1 MTPELEAMRF
11 EVLVRDLVV
20 DDARR
25 ALRMARTKPSERVYV
40 ILFSARSGSTW
51 LDSVLSAT
59 QRLGFPREYLNPA
72 LVRQTAAELDARTPE
87 DLIAM
92 LRRAKQSPNGVFGLK
107 ARAID
112 ITLFGANLFAAA
124 FAEPGIF
131 FHLWRDNLVA
141 QAVSLY
147 RAVSSRRY
155 HSNSPSTVTEPPPF
169 DAAALLNWLRHVAA
183 TENDNV
189 MLLQQHGIAAR
200 HLVYERITAD
210 RLGTVRQFAHALA
223 VPFTQDDFR
232 EVGAKELTPVS
243 DAWNQHAE
251 ARLRAQHA
259 TEITAIEAARLV
271 KHGVPAPRP
280 WRMPADTALQT
291 SWQEGQARGRLGR
304 TPRANPHPAADP
316 RHAAWLTGWR
326 NGWDDQSYL
335 QPPEPGFVY

>member
-51 LDSVLSAT
+51 LDSVLSTT

-72 LVRQTAAELDARTPE
+72 LVRQTAAELDARDPA
-87 DLIAM
+87 DVIAM
-92 LRRAKQSPNGVFGLK
+92 LRRAKQSANGVFGLK

-112 ITLFGANLFAAA
+112 IALFDAELFAGE
-124 FAEPGIF
+124 FATGIF

-141 QAVSLY
+141 QAASLY

-155 HSNSPSTVTEPPPF
+155 HSNSLSTVMEPPPYEA
-169 DAAALLNWLRHVAA
+169 DALLNWLRHVAA

-189 MLLQQHGIAAR
+189 MLLQQYGIAAR

-243 DAWNQHAE
+243 DAWNQQAE
-251 ARLRAQHA
+251 ARLRAERA
-259 TEITAIEAARLV
+259 AEIAAIEAARLV
-271 KHGVPAPRP
+271 KHGVTAARP
-280 WRMPADTALQT
+280 WRMPRDAALQAC
-291 SWQEGQARGRLGR
+291 WLEGQARGGLGR
-304 TPRANPHPAADP
+304 TPRSNPHQAGDP
-316 RHAAWLTGWR
+316 RHAAWLNGWR
-326 NGWDDQSYL
+326 DGWDDQIYL
-335 QPPEPGFVY
+335 EPPEQSFVY